1 VALTFQ
7 QKLILEDGSAV
18 LYHEGNLQSGEKFH
32 ILILIPGKN
41 IESYFHYIATKA
53 DFAVRELEAYGRI
66 LHCDKGSMTEPE
78 MKNCVKEKFLN

>member
-7 QKLILEDGSAV
+7 QKLTLEDGSAV

-32 ILILIPGKN
+32 ILILVPGKN

-53 DFAVRELEAYGRI
+53 DFAVRTLEAYGRI
-66 LHCDKGSMTEPE
+66 LHCDTGSLNETE
-78 MKNCVKEKFLN
+78 MDNYLKAIIT